1 MYLLDTNICV
11 ALLKQ
16 NSLAIRQF
24 NAKASQC
31 YLSTIV
37 IAELYKG
44 AYCSQRLQQNV
55 RTIEQFVSL
64 MSIVEFDRSAA
75 EEFGKI
81 QAELRRIG
89 KPTGELD
96 AIIGAVARS
105 RQDILVTN
113 NTRHFI
119 NISNLQ
125 LENWLE
131 PS

>member
-1 MYLLDTNICV
+1 MLLDTNICV

-16 NSLAIRQF
+16 NALAVRKF
-24 NAKASQC
+24 NAKAGFC

-37 IAELYKG
+37 VAELYKG
-44 AYCSQRLQQNV
+44 VYCSRRRWQNLTV
-55 RTIEQFVSL
+55 LEQFLSL
-64 MSIVEFDRSAA
+64 MPIVEFDSIAA

-89 KPTGELD
+89 KPTGEIE

-105 RQDILVTN
+105 RQDTLLTN
-113 NTRHFI
+113 NTRHFM
-119 NISNLQ
+119 NISGLQ

-131 PS
+131 P

>member
-16 NSLAIRQF
+16 SPLAVRQF
-24 NAKASQC
+24 NIKASQC

-44 AYCSQRLQQNV
+44 AYYSQRIQQNLN
-55 RTIEQFVSL
+55 TIEQFISL
-64 MSIVEFDRSAA
+64 MLIVEFDRSAA
-75 EEFGKI
+75 EEFGEI
-81 QAELRRIG
+81 QGELKRIG

-105 RQDILVTN
+105 RQDILVTD

-119 NISNLQ
+119 NIPNLQ
-125 LENWLE
+125 LENWL
-131 PS
+131 

>member
-16 NSLAIRQF
+16 SPLAVRQF
-24 NAKASQC
+24 NTKASQC

-44 AYCSQRLQQNV
+44 AYYSQRIQKNLN
-55 RTIEQFVSL
+55 TIEQFISL
-64 MSIVEFDRSAA
+64 MLIVEFDRSAA

-81 QAELRRIG
+81 QAELKRIG

-105 RQDILVTN
+105 RQDILVTD

-119 NISNLQ
+119 NIPNLQ
-125 LENWLE
+125 LENWL
-131 PS
+131 

>member
-16 NSLAIRQF
+16 SPLAVRQF
-24 NAKASQC
+24 NIKASQC

-44 AYCSQRLQQNV
+44 AYYSQRIQQNLN
-55 RTIEQFVSL
+55 TIEQFISL
-64 MSIVEFDRSAA
+64 MLIVEFDRSAA

-81 QAELRRIG
+81 QGELKRIG

-105 RQDILVTN
+105 RQDILVTD

-119 NISNLQ
+119 NIPSLQ
-125 LENWLE
+125 LENWL
-131 PS
+131 

>member
-1 MYLLDTNICV
+1 VYLLDTNICV

-16 NSLAIRQF
+16 SPLAVRQF
-24 NAKASQC
+24 NIKASQC

-44 AYCSQRLQQNV
+44 AYYSQRIQQNLN
-55 RTIEQFVSL
+55 TIAQFISL
-64 MSIVEFDRSAA
+64 MLIVEFDRSAA

-81 QAELRRIG
+81 QGELKRIG
-89 KPTGELD
+89 TIGELD

-105 RQDILVTN
+105 RQDILVTD

-119 NISNLQ
+119 NIPSLQ
-125 LENWLE
+125 LENWL
-131 PS
+131 

>member
-16 NSLAIRQF
+16 NSLAVRQF
-24 NAKASQC
+24 NAKVSRC

-44 AYCSQRLQQNV
+44 AYCSQRLQQNLS
-55 RTIEQFVSL
+55 TIEQFVGL
-64 MSIVEFDRSAA
+64 MSIVEFDRNAA

-96 AIIGAVARS
+96 AIIAAVACS
-105 RQDILVTN
+105 CQDILVTN

>member
-16 NSLAIRQF
+16 SPLAVRQF
-24 NAKASQC
+24 NIKASQC

-44 AYCSQRLQQNV
+44 AYYSQRIQQNLN
-55 RTIEQFVSL
+55 TIEQFISL
-64 MSIVEFDRSAA
+64 MLIVEFDRSAA

-81 QAELRRIG
+81 QGELKRIG

-105 RQDILVTN
+105 HQDILVTD

-119 NISNLQ
+119 NIPNLQ
-125 LENWLE
+125 LENWL
-131 PS
+131 

>member
-16 NSLAIRQF
+16 SPLAVRQF
-24 NAKASQC
+24 NIKASQC

-44 AYCSQRLQQNV
+44 AYYSQRIQQNLN
-55 RTIEQFVSL
+55 TIEQFISL
-64 MSIVEFDRSAA
+64 MLIVEFDRSAA

-81 QAELRRIG
+81 QGELKRIG
-89 KPTGELD
+89 TTGELD
-96 AIIGAVARS
+96 AIISVVARS
-105 RQDILVTN
+105 RQDILVTD

-119 NISNLQ
+119 NIPSLQ
-125 LENWLE
+125 LENWL
-131 PS
+131 

>member
-16 NSLAIRQF
+16 NALAVRKF
-24 NAKASQC
+24 NAKAGFC

-37 IAELYKG
+37 MAELYKG
-44 AYCSQRLQQNV
+44 VYCSGRRWQNLSV
-55 RTIEQFVSL
+55 LEQFLSL
-64 MSIVEFDRSAA
+64 MPIVEFDSIAA

-89 KPTGELD
+89 KPTGEIE
-96 AIIGAVARS
+96 AIIGTVARS
-105 RQDILVTN
+105 RQDTLVTN
-113 NTRHFI
+113 NTRQFI
-119 NISNLQ
+119 NISGLQ

-131 PS
+131 P

>member
-1 MYLLDTNICV
+1 MLLDTNICV
-11 ALLKQ
+11 ALFKQ
-16 NSLAIRQF
+16 NALVVEKF
-24 NAKASQC
+24 NAKVGFC

-37 IAELYKG
+37 MAELYKG
-44 AYCSQRLQQNV
+44 VYCSRRRWQNLSV
-55 RTIEQFVSL
+55 LEQFLSL
-64 MSIVEFDRSAA
+64 MPIVEFDSSAA

-96 AIIGAVARS
+96 AIIAAVARS

-119 NISNLQ
+119 NISSLQ

-131 PS
+131 P